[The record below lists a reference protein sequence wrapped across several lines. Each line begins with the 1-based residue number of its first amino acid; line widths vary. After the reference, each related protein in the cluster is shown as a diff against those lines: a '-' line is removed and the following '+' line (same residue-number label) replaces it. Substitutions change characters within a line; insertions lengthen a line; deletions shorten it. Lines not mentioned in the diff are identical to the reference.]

1 MSKWIEIKFHGPFDP
16 EGGLNIHRIRNFAEH
31 LVWPLHRDGLGVL
44 SMDDADRTIDKI
56 RISGIRTR
64 MLRRSIAFIEKE
76 IVEQGFSGDATITH
90 GTDDEG

>member
-16 EGGLNIHRIRNFAEH
+16 NGNLNIHRIQNFAEH
-31 LVWPLHRDGLGVL
+31 LVRPLHQDGLGIL

-64 MLRRSIAFIEKE
+64 MLKPLDC
-76 IVEQGFSGDATITH
+76 VH
-90 GTDDEG
+90 